1 MKQNESSISMAQL
14 YEIYKVHSSIQTDTR
29 QLKKGDIYFAL
40 KGPNF
45 NGNEFAISALEKG
58 AAYAIVD
65 EPIQAPNNFKDQII
79 VVDDVLT
86 SLQALAKF
94 HREQFT
100 IPFIA
105 ITGSNGKTTTKELVA
120 AVLSS
125 HYTTYTT
132 KGNLNNH
139 IGVPLTLLSIQK
151 DAQMAIIEMGANHL
165 NEIKSYC
172 NYTLPTHGLINNC
185 GKAHLEGFGSE
196 EGVKKGKGEL
206 FDFLKMHQGVAFV
219 NSDLAYLE
227 KMSAGISTIITYGN
241 HSGALQARAAENMSS
256 LHTGYL
262 TIEITKCKNPT
273 LVNKEIKTKLVG
285 AYNLPNV
292 LAAICIG
299 LYFNVPEQKIITA
312 IENYTPNNS
321 RSQLID
327 WQNNKVILDAYNANP
342 SSMQLAIE
350 NFSKMKVPNKVL
362 CLGAMRELG
371 KESQSEHQALIELI
385 NKNKFEEVILVGKE
399 FENCQHHYTYFEN
412 SDAARK
418 WLEQKNI
425 SNSYLLIKGSRSIQ
439 MEKLIANN
447 VTDKAS

>member
-151 DAQMAIIEMGANHL
+151 DAQMAIVEMGANHL

-227 KMSAGISTIITYGN
+227 KMSAGISTIISYGTI
-241 HSGALQARAAENMSS
+241 SGALQARATENMSS
-256 LHTGYL
+256 HDTGYL

-285 AYNLPNV
+285 GYNLPNV

-350 NFSKMKVPNKVL
+350 NFSMMKVPNKVL

-447 VTDKAS
+447 RTDNAS

>member
-1 MKQNESSISMAQL
+1 MKQNESSISMTQL

-241 HSGALQARAAENMSS
+241 HSGALQARATENMSS
-256 LHTGYL
+256 HPTGYL

-350 NFSKMKVPNKVL
+350 NFSMMKVPNKVL

-399 FENCQHHYTYFEN
+399 FENCQHHYSYFEN

>member
-241 HSGALQARAAENMSS
+241 HSGALQARATENMSS
-256 LHTGYL
+256 HPTGYL

-350 NFSKMKVPNKVL
+350 NFSMMKVPNKVL

-399 FENCQHHYTYFEN
+399 FENCQHHYTFFEN

-447 VTDKAS
+447 ETHKAS

>member
-241 HSGALQARAAENMSS
+241 HSGALQARATENMSS
-256 LHTGYL
+256 HPTGYL

-350 NFSKMKVPNKVL
+350 NFSMMKVPNKVL

-447 VTDKAS
+447 ETHKAS

>member
-151 DAQMAIIEMGANHL
+151 DAQMAIVEMGANHL

-227 KMSAGISTIITYGN
+227 KMSAGISTIISYGTI
-241 HSGALQARAAENMSS
+241 SGALQARATENMSS

-350 NFSKMKVPNKVL
+350 NFSMMKVPNKVL